1 MQTTKMN
8 PPQPKIG
15 GLGYYGILVDE
26 VLGTRKQIHNLT
38 NKEKEKFFK
47 SVFDG
52 VKEWKKRI
60 SDLDGYGN
68 PYERIGIYTS
78 LNSLFEHRLETL
90 WLNHAYEKQ
99 WGVYNNSDTNEK
111 RYYPPNQKQWMKR
124 DIPPYLKNSGTYMC
138 DLSGKQMGFHKS
150 VVNDEQLIPDLLL
163 SRIERSI
170 KDRTHLIHQNF
181 LYLKDVTNERI
192 NRVLENFREIDKL
205 VKKHQRQHRELLIEP
220 KIPNQLV
227 S

>member
-1 MQTTKMN
+1 
-8 PPQPKIG
+8 
-15 GLGYYGILVDE
+15 VDE